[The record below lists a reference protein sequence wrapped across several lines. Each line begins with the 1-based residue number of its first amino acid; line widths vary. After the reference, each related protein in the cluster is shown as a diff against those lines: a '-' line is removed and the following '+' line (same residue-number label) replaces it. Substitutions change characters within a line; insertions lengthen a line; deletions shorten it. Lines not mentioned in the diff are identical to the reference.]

1 MTNDHRP
8 ATRMLSSLRRLDE
21 VKGAVREED
30 VYDTDIA
37 DLWSA
42 LTDPR
47 RLGRWIA
54 IVEGD
59 LRTGGHIQARF
70 TSTWSGAGRID
81 ICEPPR
87 HLLVT
92 MEPGT
97 ADETV
102 IEAVL
107 SSVEAQT
114 RLVIEQ
120 RGLLLADLPGRG
132 AGWQAHAEEL
142 AAYLSG
148 RQPAPWRERW
158 ADLIPAYEALGQPAE
173 GSGGPGAR

>member
-1 MTNDHRP
+1 
-8 ATRMLSSLRRLDE
+8 
-21 VKGAVREED
+21 
-30 VYDTDIA
+30 
-37 DLWSA
+37 
-42 LTDPR
+42 
-47 RLGRWIA
+47 
-54 IVEGD
+54 
-59 LRTGGHIQARF
+59 
-70 TSTWSGAGRID
+70 
-81 ICEPPR
+81 
-87 HLLVT
+87 

-158 ADLIPAYEALGQPAE
+158 ADLIPAYAALGPPRAAVDRGRDDLWPE
-173 GSGGPGAR
+173 GTRSAATWRPYQEGT